1 VGRIGAVGRTLAS
14 SLSLA
19 VAATL
24 LPALAPAAPAPAAAA
39 ERACIDAPQHPFTDL
54 SRSSPHAE
62 AVDCLLLHDVARGRQ
77 IDRLGAVQELRRD
90 QLATIMVN
98 AVEATGLRLPRPSE
112 PRFGDLDGNAHADAV
127 ERLAHAGIVEGR
139 EPGRYAPAS
148 RVSRGAMAAF
158 LVRSHEHVTGVE
170 VEGEPDRFDDVEG
183 HVHEDAINA
192 LAELQ
197 ITQGRTGERF
207 APDEGT
213 ARAEIASF
221 VARLL
226 GVLAEADE
234 LTPARGGYEARITAL
249 PASLRRTMTGTSW
262 RSGCP
267 VGLDDLR
274 LLTLT
279 HHDLDGQ
286 PQWGHLV
293 VHRQV
298 AADLAEAFRRIH
310 DAGFPIERM
319 RIVDRYGADD
329 DRSMA
334 DNNTHAFNCR
344 RITGGSSWSKHAYG
358 WAVDI
363 NPVQNPY
370 VRGSTV
376 LPEAGRAYLDR
387 RDVRPGMIVRPDPVT
402 QAFDALGWTWGGDWN
417 SLKDYQHFER

>member
-1 VGRIGAVGRTLAS
+1 VGRIFASGLA
-14 SLSLA
+14 LA
-19 VAATL
+19 IAATL
-24 LPALAPAAPAPAAAA
+24 LSPPGTHGHPTPASAA
-39 ERACIDAPQHPFTDL
+39 ERACIDAPLHAFTDL

-62 AVDCLLLHDVARGRQ
+62 AVDCLLLHDVVRGRHV
-77 IDRLGAVQELRRD
+77 DRLGAAHELRRD
-90 QLATIMVN
+90 QLATLMVN
-98 AVEATGLRLPRPSE
+98 AVEATGTRLPRPDE
-112 PRFGDLDGNAHADAV
+112 PRFDDLGGNAHADAV

-139 EPGRYAPAS
+139 APGRYAPGA

-170 VEGEPDRFDDVEG
+170 VEGDPDRFDDVGG
-183 HVHEDAINA
+183 HVHEDAVNA
-192 LAELQ
+192 LAELG
-197 ITQGRTGERF
+197 ITQGRTEARF
-207 APDEGT
+207 VPDEAT

-234 LTPARGGYEARITAL
+234 LAPARGGYEARITTL

-279 HHDLDGQ
+279 HHDLDDDLR
-286 PQWGHLV
+286 WGHLV

-298 AADLAEAFRRIH
+298 AADLAEVFRGLH

-344 RITGGSSWSKHAYG
+344 RITGGTSWSKHAYG

-376 LPEAGRAYLDR
+376 LPGEGRAYLDR
-387 RDVRPGMIVRPDPVT
+387 GDVRPGMIVRPGPVT
-402 QAFDALGWTWGGDWN
+402 RAFDALGWTWGGDWN
-417 SLKDYQHFER
+417 TLKDYQHFER